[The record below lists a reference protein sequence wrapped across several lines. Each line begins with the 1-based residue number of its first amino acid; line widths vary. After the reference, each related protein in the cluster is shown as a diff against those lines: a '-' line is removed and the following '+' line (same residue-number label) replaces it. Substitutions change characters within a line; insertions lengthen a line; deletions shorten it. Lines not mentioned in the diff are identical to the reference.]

1 MNEQVSTLEP
11 DDVTIEADVRFEL
24 GLAKELDGAAIYVR
38 VTAATATLSGVVDDH
53 SQRDAAEHRALRVP
67 GVRKV
72 ENRLSV
78 RPDWG
83 EEHEPPATEFRTEG
97 DTEAVV
103 TPPFKTRDAL

>member
-24 GLAKELDGAAIYVR
+24 GLAKELEGAAIYVR

-53 SQRDAAEHRALRVP
+53 SQRDAAERRALRVP

-83 EEHEPPATEFRTEG
+83 EEHEAPATEFRTKG